1 MSYELGFN
9 AIILN
14 SYFLIRLCSQ
24 QRLFYRKIME
34 DNQIYNTIIIGSGPA
49 GLTAAL
55 YAARAELNPLLFAG
69 LTWGGQLMLTS
80 EVENY
85 PGFPEGIMG
94 PELMDKMRKQAE
106 KFGTEIIDVN
116 VTSLDLKDQPFT
128 VKTEKGDFQA
138 KTIIIATGADANW
151 LGLPNEQRLRGKGVS
166 ACATCDGFFFK
177 DKEVVVIGGG
187 DSAMEEALFLTK
199 FASKVTILHRRE
211 EFRASKIML
220 KRAQENSKIVFM
232 TNAQV
237 VDVLG
242 ENFVEGVKI
251 SAKGGTA
258 SGGKDTDSGEE
269 KIINCQGY
277 FAAIGHTPA
286 TKIFSEAGVE
296 VDQKGYIVVKN
307 HTRTNIEGVFV
318 AGDVNDPRYRQA
330 VSAAGM
336 GCMAALDVEK
346 YLASSEEGK

>member
-1 MSYELGFN
+1 MPNNE
-9 AIILN
+9 
-14 SYFLIRLCSQ
+14 
-24 QRLFYRKIME
+24 
-34 DNQIYNTIIIGSGPA
+34 IYNTIIIGSGPA

-55 YAARAELNPLLFAG
+55 YAARAELQPLVIGG

-80 EVENY
+80 EVENF

-94 PELMDKMRKQAE
+94 PELMQNMRKQAE
-106 KFGTEIIDVN
+106 RFGTKILDEN
-116 VTSLDLKDQPFT
+116 VISADFKSSPFT
-128 VKTEKGDFQA
+128 VKTDKAEFKA
-138 KTIIIATGADANW
+138 KTVIIATGADANW
-151 LGLPNEQRLRGKGVS
+151 LGLESEQRLRGKGVS

-187 DSAMEEALFLTK
+187 DSAMEEASFLTK
-199 FASKVTILHRRE
+199 FASKVTILHRRD

-220 KRAQENSKIVFM
+220 KRAQENPKIVFVK
-232 TNAQV
+232 NVQV

-251 SAKGGTA
+251 
-258 SGGKDTDSGEE
+258 KDNNTGEE
-269 KIINCQGY
+269 KVIKAAGY

-286 TKIFSEAGVE
+286 TKIFAAAGIE
-296 VDQKGYIVVKN
+296 TDAKGYIVIKN
-307 HTRTNIEGVFV
+307 QTRTNIEGVFV

-346 YLASSEEGK
+346 FLAEREV

>member
-1 MSYELGFN
+1 MDN
-9 AIILN
+9 
-14 SYFLIRLCSQ
+14 
-24 QRLFYRKIME
+24 
-34 DNQIYNTIIIGSGPA
+34 NQIRNTIIIGSGPA

-55 YAARAELNPLLFAG
+55 YAARAELQPLLFAG
-69 LTWGGQLMLTS
+69 LSWGGQLMLTS

-116 VTSLDLKDQPFT
+116 VTGLDLKNKPFL

-138 KTIIIATGADANW
+138 KAIIIATGADANW
-151 LGLPNEQRLRGKGVS
+151 LGLENEQRLRGKGVS

-177 DKEVVVIGGG
+177 EKEVVVIGGG

-199 FASKVTILHRRE
+199 FASKVTVLHRRN

-220 KRAQENSKIVFM
+220 KRAQENPKIFFIS
-232 TNAQV
+232 NIQV
-237 VDVLG
+237 LDVLG
-242 ENFVEGVKI
+242 ENTVEGVKI
-251 SAKGGTA
+251 KDNV
-258 SGGKDTDSGEE
+258 SGAE
-269 KIINCQGY
+269 KIIKAQGY

-296 VDQKGYIVVKN
+296 VDAKGYIVIKN

-346 YLASSEEGK
+346 WLAEHEL